1 MRLHGQFGRTQSL
14 STAGL
19 AYVVTGSAK
28 QSGVTELL
36 SSSTRCAIP
45 FHRLSSPRFTYVL
58 RYGTGFVVP
67 VSLLDAVT
75 PKLPP

>member
-1 MRLHGQFGRTQSL
+1 MRLHGQFGRPQSL
-14 STAGL
+14 STACL

-28 QSGVTELL
+28 QSGVTELP
-36 SSSTRCAIP
+36 STRCASP
-45 FHRLSSPRFTYVL
+45 FHRISSPRFTYVL